1 MIAGDFTE
9 KGGDAMAWIES
20 HQELWRHPKTK
31 KLARL
36 LGVSVPTVVGHL
48 HGIWYWALDFAQD
61 GDLRRYDPEEIADAA
76 LWEGEPGRFIEALVA
91 AGYLD
96 QTDNG
101 LAIHDWYDYAGRLIE
116 QREARREQDRA
127 RKQRQRERKKVEAHD
142 GHGEVT
148 EESRVTPGNV
158 TLLPYLTKP
167 NQTEQDNTETTTPPS
182 PSDEGSDGGTKS
194 LVEARFLEFWK
205 AYPKKTGK
213 QYALKAW
220 NKIKPT
226 AELHERIMQAVDAQK
241 RSDQWHRENGRYIP
255 NPSTWLNGGYWD
267 NEEVN
272 EGAENQRDPEQP
284 DSSGRDWGKGFKP
297 ADDEHV

>member
-1 MIAGDFTE
+1 
-9 KGGDAMAWIES
+9 MAWIES

-36 LGVSVPTVVGHL
+36 LGASVPTVVGHL

-61 GDLRRYDPEEIADAA
+61 GNLHQYDPEEIADAA
-76 LWEGEPGRFIEALVA
+76 LWEGDPGQFVEALVA

-96 QTDNG
+96 QTDDG
-101 LAIHDWYDYAGRLIE
+101 LSLHDWYDYAGRLIE

-127 RKQRQRERKKVEAHD
+127 RKQRQRERKKARERD

-148 EESRVTPGNV
+148 EESRGTSDDVTHI
-158 TLLPYLTKP
+158 PYLTQP

-182 PSDEGSDGGTKS
+182 PSSEGSDGAKKS
-194 LVEARFLEFWK
+194 PVELRFDEFWN
-205 AYPKKTGK
+205 AYPKKVGK

-226 AELHERIMQAVDAQK
+226 AELHESIMQAVDRQK
-241 RSDQWHRENGRYIP
+241 RSDQWRKENGRYIP
-255 NPSTWLNGGYWD
+255 NPATWLNGGYWD
-267 NEEVN
+267 NGEEVSMDAGDQR
-272 EGAENQRDPEQP
+272 EHGRDP
-284 DSSGRDWGKGFKP
+284 DAGRDWGRGFKP
-297 ADDEHV
+297 VDDGWV

>member
-1 MIAGDFTE
+1 
-9 KGGDAMAWIES
+9 MAWIES

-61 GDLRRYDPEEIADAA
+61 GDLHQYDPEEIADAA
-76 LWEGEPGRFIEALVA
+76 LWEGDPGQFIEALVA

-96 QTDNG
+96 QTDDG
-101 LAIHDWYDYAGRLIE
+101 LSLHDWYDYAGRLIE

-127 RKQRQRERKKVEAHD
+127 RKQRQRERKKASAHE

-148 EESRVTPGNV
+148 EESRETPDDVTP
-158 TLLPYLTKP
+158 LPYLTQP

-182 PSDEGSDGGTKS
+182 PSSEGSDGAKKS
-194 LVEARFLEFWK
+194 PVELRFDEFWN
-205 AYPKKTGK
+205 AYPKKVGK

-220 NKIKPT
+220 RKIKPT
-226 AELHERIMQAVDAQK
+226 AELHEAIMQAVNAQK
-241 RSDQWHRENGRYIP
+241 HSEQWRRDNGRFIP
-255 NPSTWLNGGYWD
+255 NPATWLNGGYWD
-267 NEEVN
+267 NGEEVSMDAGDQR
-272 EGAENQRDPEQP
+272 EHGRDP
-284 DSSGRDWGKGFKP
+284 DAGRDWGRGFKP
-297 ADDEHV
+297 ADDGWV

>member
-1 MIAGDFTE
+1 
-9 KGGDAMAWIES
+9 MAWIES

-36 LGVSVPTVVGHL
+36 LAVSVPTAIGHL

-167 NQTEQDNTETTTPPS
+167 NQTEQDNTETTN
-182 PSDEGSDGGTKS
+182 
-194 LVEARFLEFWK
+194 VVVHVFLLF
-205 AYPKKTGK
+205 
-213 QYALKAW
+213 
-220 NKIKPT
+220 
-226 AELHERIMQAVDAQK
+226 
-241 RSDQWHRENGRYIP
+241 
-255 NPSTWLNGGYWD
+255 ST
-267 NEEVN
+267 
-272 EGAENQRDPEQP
+272 
-284 DSSGRDWGKGFKP
+284 
-297 ADDEHV
+297 

>member
-1 MIAGDFTE
+1 
-9 KGGDAMAWIES
+9 MAWIES

-36 LGVSVPTVVGHL
+36 LAVSVPTAIGHL

-76 LWEGEPGRFIEALVA
+76 LWEGEPVRFIEALVA

-101 LAIHDWYDYAGRLIE
+101 LTIHDWYDYAGRLIE
-116 QREARREQDRA
+116 QREARREQDRV

-158 TLLPYLTKP
+158 TLLPYPTKP
-167 NQTEQDNTETTTPPS
+167 NQTEQDNTETTTPLP
-182 PSDEGSDGGTKS
+182 PLTRGVTAAPKS

-241 RSDQWHRENGRYIP
+241 RSDQWRRENGRYIP

>member
-36 LGVSVPTVVGHL
+36 LAVSVPTAIGHL

-76 LWEGEPGRFIEALVA
+76 LWEGEPVRFIEALVA

-101 LAIHDWYDYAGRLIE
+101 LTIHDWYDYAGRLIE
-116 QREARREQDRA
+116 QREARREQDRV

-158 TLLPYLTKP
+158 TLLPYPTKP

-241 RSDQWHRENGRYIP
+241 RSDQWRRENGRYIP

-272 EGAENQRDPEQP
+272 EGAENQRDPEQSV
-284 DSSGRDWGKGFKP
+284 SSGRDWGKGFKP
-297 ADDEHV
+297 ADDE

>member
-1 MIAGDFTE
+1 
-9 KGGDAMAWIES
+9 MAWIES

-61 GDLRRYDPEEIADAA
+61 GDLHQYDPEEIADAA
-76 LWEGEPGRFIEALVA
+76 LWEGDPGQFIEALVA

-96 QTDNG
+96 QTDDG
-101 LAIHDWYDYAGRLIE
+101 LSLHDWYDYAGRLIE

-127 RKQRQRERKKVEAHD
+127 RKQRQRERKKAKAHE

-148 EESRVTPGNV
+148 EESRGTPDDVTP
-158 TLLPYLTKP
+158 LPYLTQP
-167 NQTEQDNTETTTPPS
+167 NQTEQDNTEATTPPS
-182 PSDEGSDGGTKS
+182 PSSEGSDGAKKS
-194 LVEARFLEFWK
+194 PVELRFDEFWN
-205 AYPKKTGK
+205 AYPKKVGK

-226 AELHERIMQAVDAQK
+226 AELHETIMQAVDRQK
-241 RSDQWHRENGRYIP
+241 RSDQWRRENGRYIP
-255 NPSTWLNGGYWD
+255 NPATWLNGGYWD
-267 NEEVN
+267 NSEEVSMDA
-272 EGAENQRDPEQP
+272 GDQRDPDRDP
-284 DSSGRDWGKGFKP
+284 DAGRDWGRGFKP
-297 ADDEHV
+297 ADDGWV